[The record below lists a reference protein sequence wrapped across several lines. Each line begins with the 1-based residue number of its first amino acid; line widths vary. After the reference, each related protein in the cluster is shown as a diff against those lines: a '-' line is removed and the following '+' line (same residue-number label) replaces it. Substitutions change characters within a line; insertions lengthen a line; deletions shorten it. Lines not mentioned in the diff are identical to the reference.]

1 MDKFKIEIKW
11 ALIFIGAM
19 LLWMVLERSVGLH
32 DEHIDKQQ
40 YLTTLFAIP
49 AILIYVLALKDK
61 RKNYY
66 EGEMTYGQGFLSGL
80 VITVIVALFSAPA
93 QWIISTLI
101 TPNYFNNVIEYSVE
115 TGYYETREAA
125 KANFNLSNYMLQ
137 SVIGALII
145 GVLTSAVVAIFT
157 RRQATDSNRESE

>member
-11 ALIFIGAM
+11 ALIFIGAILVWAIM
-19 LLWMVLERSVGLH
+19 ERAVGLH

-66 EGEMTYGQGFLSGL
+66 DGEMTYGQGFLSGL
-80 VITVIVALFSAPA
+80 VITVIVALFSAPV

-137 SVIGALII
+137 SVIGALIM

-157 RRQATDSNRESE
+157 RRKATNSIRESE

>member
-19 LLWMVLERSVGLH
+19 LLWMVLERAVGLH

>member
-11 ALIFIGAM
+11 ALIFIGAILVWAIM
-19 LLWMVLERSVGLH
+19 ERAVGLH

-66 EGEMTYGQGFLSGL
+66 DGEMTYGQGFLSGL

-93 QWIISTLI
+93 QWIISALI
-101 TPNYFNNVIEYSVE
+101 TPNYFNNVIEYSVK

-125 KANFNLSNYMLQ
+125 KANFNLSNYILQ
-137 SVIGALII
+137 SVIGALIM

-157 RRQATDSNRESE
+157 RRKATDSNRESE

>member
-19 LLWMVLERSVGLH
+19 LLWMVLERAVGLH

-137 SVIGALII
+137 SVIGALIM

-157 RRQATDSNRESE
+157 RRQATDSEGESG

>member
-19 LLWMVLERSVGLH
+19 LLWMVLERAVGLH

-49 AILIYVLALKDK
+49 AIVIYVLALKDK

-80 VITVIVALFSAPA
+80 VITVIVALFSAPV

-137 SVIGALII
+137 SVIGALIM
-145 GVLTSAVVAIFT
+145 GVLTTAVVAIFT
-157 RRQATDSNRESE
+157 RRQATDSEGESG

>member
-19 LLWMVLERSVGLH
+19 LLWMVLERAVGLH

-137 SVIGALII
+137 SVIGALIM

-157 RRQATDSNRESE
+157 RRKATDSNRESE

>member
-19 LLWMVLERSVGLH
+19 LLWMVLERAVGLH

-49 AILIYVLALKDK
+49 AIVIYVLALKVK

-66 EGEMTYGQGFLSGL
+66 DGEMTYGQGFLSGL

-93 QWIISTLI
+93 QWIISNLI

-137 SVIGALII
+137 SVIGALIM

-157 RRQATDSNRESE
+157 RRQATDSEGESG

>member
-19 LLWMVLERSVGLH
+19 LLWMVLERAVGLH

-101 TPNYFNNVIEYSVE
+101 TSNYFNNVIEYSVE

-137 SVIGALII
+137 SVIGALIM
-145 GVLTSAVVAIFT
+145 GVLTTAVVAIFT
-157 RRQATDSNRESE
+157 RRQATDSEGESG

>member
-11 ALIFIGAM
+11 SLIFIGAM
-19 LLWMVLERSVGLH
+19 LLWMVLERAVGLH

-137 SVIGALII
+137 SVIGALIM
-145 GVLTSAVVAIFT
+145 GVLTTAVVAIFT
-157 RRQATDSNRESE
+157 RRQATDSEGESG